1 MGATPRHPRLLD
13 LQAGR
18 GRVIKGCPMPTY
30 EYKCKKCGKKF
41 ELVMSMSE
49 HESKRAACPKC
60 KSRTLER
67 VYSGFFAKTSRK
79 S

>member
-1 MGATPRHPRLLD
+1 
-13 LQAGR
+13 
-18 GRVIKGCPMPTY
+18 MPTY

-49 HESKRAACPKC
+49 YESKRVACPKC

>member
-1 MGATPRHPRLLD
+1 
-13 LQAGR
+13 
-18 GRVIKGCPMPTY
+18 MPTY

-60 KSRTLER
+60 KSRTLEHGPMSDAAQR
-67 VYSGFFAKTSRK
+67 GAAR
-79 S
+79 